1 MTDETIFKDPAPA
14 ADQNAGQEPKTEEK
28 ESKVDYNAIF
38 NDKLA
43 GITNEKG
50 EQKYSDVMT
59 ALEALKFTQEHIRTL
74 ENENKSLREN
84 KIKAET
90 IEEALSRLNKTT
102 DTNQS
107 TDKTEGKK
115 EIDVE
120 ELARRIVRE
129 ESEAMSKKAQAE
141 SNKASVSQALVK
153 KFGDSEKASKAFEEK
168 AKGLG
173 VTKEFLTSMAETS
186 PKAVLAYFDTVP
198 ATVNKNLESSVS
210 TEITVGDPNKPK
222 ISGVMYGAS
231 TKDMMSA
238 WNAAK
243 EAVLSESN

>member
-1 MTDETIFKDPAPA
+1 MTDENIFKDPAPET
-14 ADQNAGQEPKTEEK
+14 DPKSGQEPKGEQ
-28 ESKVDYNAIF
+28 SSQSVDYNAIF
-38 NDKLA
+38 NDKLS

-50 EQKYSDVMT
+50 EPKYSDVMT
-59 ALEALKFTQEHIRTL
+59 ALEALKYTQDHIKTL
-74 ENENKSLREN
+74 ETENKTLRES

-90 IEEALSRLNKTT
+90 MEEALERLSKTT
-102 DTNQS
+102 NTDQS

-129 ESEAMSKKAQAE
+129 ESEAMSKRSQSTA
-141 SNKASVSQALVK
+141 NKAAVSEALVK
-153 KFGDSEKASKAFEEK
+153 KFGDSDKASKAFEEK

-173 VTKEFLTSMAETS
+173 VTKDFLISMAETS

-198 ATVNKNLESSVS
+198 ATVTKNLEGSVS
-210 TEITVGDPNKPK
+210 TEMKIGDPNKPK

-238 WNAAK
+238 WNAAR
-243 EAVLSESN
+243 EAVLSENN